1 MDNLANSSSSSN
13 IRVLH
18 VDDEPMICDVT
29 RLCLERGGRFI
40 VDAVHTAEEALALL
54 RKQPYACVISDYE
67 MPSMNGIELLRE
79 IRTFDQEI
87 PFILFSGRGRETVI
101 IDAINTGA
109 DFYIQKGGDAKSLF
123 AELNH
128 KVDYA
133 INKRNAR
140 LSLKRRDAIL
150 EAVSLVATLFLGG
163 EPFKK
168 AIVESVTLFG
178 LATEVDR
185 VKVYRLLETED
196 DTVSFQCLCTW
207 NRPDILHDIH
217 EEPSFSAG
225 SYSFTNSILKG
236 ELVIGSTGSFDDT
249 TRILLRDQQVQ
260 SVAVFPVI
268 AEQKIRGM
276 VMFCDCLTEREWALV
291 EIDALQAAAS
301 IIGSAIYQDEMRTEL
316 IRSKEQY
323 ESMYSM
329 MRHLCDTVPDM
340 LWAQDLEGKF
350 IFVNQKTASAL
361 LKTEDTNEPVG
372 KKTSDYPIFS
382 PVAQSHIQICGPSV
396 KEQNTPDSSSARKT
410 IILSDNRET
419 ELEVR
424 SAPFYTVSGECI
436 GTVAAGRDVTEE
448 REAQRTIQTERKR
461 YSSIFQSVHI
471 GLLSCNPE
479 GIITDMNSRAMDL
492 LGLDDD
498 HTKGLNLYTLH
509 GLGKNEFIRDFTSA
523 IVQKRTIRGKGYFTD
538 KDSGSRLLYYSISPE
553 TGDESEVNGLIISLD
568 EHYQD

>member
-54 RKQPYACVISDYE
+54 RKQSYACVISDYE

-185 VKVYRLLETED
+185 VKVYRLLETEE
-196 DTVSFQCLCTW
+196 DTASFQCLCTW

-217 EEPSFSAG
+217 EEPSFSPG
-225 SYSFTNSILKG
+225 SYSFTDQILKG
-236 ELVIGSTGSFDDT
+236 ELVIGSTSSFDDS
-249 TRILLRDQQVQ
+249 TRIILQDKQVR

-301 IIGSAIYQDEMRTEL
+301 IIGSAIYQDEMRSEL
-316 IRSKEQY
+316 IRAKEQY

-350 IFVNQKTASAL
+350 IFVNQKTASVL
-361 LKTEDTNEPVG
+361 LETDDTNEPVG
-372 KKTSDYPIFS
+372 KTISDYPAFS
-382 PVAQSHIQICGPSV
+382 PVVQYQNQICEPPV
-396 KEQNTPDSSSARKT
+396 RDQDCPDTTSARQA
-410 IILSDNRET
+410 IILSGNKEI

-424 SAPFYTVSGECI
+424 SAPFYTTSGELI
-436 GTVAAGRDVTEE
+436 GTVAAGRDVTEA
-448 REAQRTIQTERKR
+448 REAHRTIQKERKR
-461 YSSIFQSVHI
+461 YSSIFESVHI
-471 GLLSCNPE
+471 GLISCNPE
-479 GIITDMNSRAMDL
+479 GIISDMNRRAMDL
-492 LGLDDD
+492 LGLDTGN
-498 HTKGLNLYTLH
+498 TKGLNLYTLH
-509 GLGKNEFIRDFTSA
+509 GLGKNEFIKDFTSA
-523 IVQKRTIRGKGYFTD
+523 IVQKRTIRGKGSFSD
-538 KDSGSRLLYYSISPE
+538 RDSGSRFLYYSISPQI
-553 TGDESEVNGLIISLD
+553 GDESEIQGLILSFD
-568 EHYQD
+568 EHYLD